1 MSGWLNYF
9 GKKDN
14 KNSARDAIVGLRQQL
29 LMLEKK
35 EEHLNRKIDDELKK
49 AKANVTTNKRAAQAA
64 LRQKKAY
71 ENELDRIAGTR
82 MTLETQVN
90 AIESANMNLETMSA
104 MRKGADALKTIHGS
118 LNIDKVDSTMDSIR
132 EQMDLTNEISDA
144 ISNPVG
150 MGHDIDEDELKNE
163 LDELEQ
169 DELNE
174 RLVGADSVPLHTPAV
189 ASSAGPSRVS
199 NGPERKQAVVEDDD
213 DAELRAL
220 QAELAM

>member
-1 MSGWLNYF
+1 MEGAQGVCF
-9 GKKDN
+9 
-14 KNSARDAIVGLRQQL
+14 V
-29 LMLEKK
+29 LMLNWNPP
-35 EEHLNRKIDDELKK
+35 LPL
-49 AKANVTTNKRAAQAA
+49 AAATAA
-64 LRQKKAY
+64 LRQKKVY

-90 AIESANMNLETMSA
+90 AIESANMNLETMTA
-104 MRKGADALKTIHGS
+104 MRKGAEALKQIHGS
-118 LNIDKVDSTMDSIR
+118 LNIDKVDATMDSIR

-150 MGHDIDEDELKNE
+150 MGADIDEDELKDE

-169 DELNE
+169 EELND
-174 RLVGADSVPLHTPAV
+174 RLVGADSVPLHTPQQPVAV
-189 ASSAGPSRVS
+189 SQQQEQRLPAQRQRQAIPAG
-199 NGPERKQAVVEDDD
+199 GGEDDD

>member
-1 MSGWLNYF
+1 MSGWMNFF

-35 EEHLNRKIDDELKK
+35 EEHLNKKIDDELKK
-49 AKANVTTNKRAAQAA
+49 AKANVTTNKRVAQAA

-90 AIESANMNLETMSA
+90 AIESANMNLETMTA

-163 LDELEQ
+163 LEELEQ

-189 ASSAGPSRVS
+189 SAGPSRIS
-199 NGPERKQAVVEDDD
+199 NGPERKQAVAEDDD